1 MEIGLASRIDYKKNF
16 EFDCLQ
22 YSMLYYP
29 VMNYLRLMF
38 FFLPIGAAYDLY
50 YVSFGGPILSQL
62 FMMMI
67 EVSSPGYTKKKDR
80 FLYPLNNFLLLN
92 I

>member
-1 MEIGLASRIDYKKNF
+1 
-16 EFDCLQ
+16 
-22 YSMLYYP
+22 MLYYP

-50 YVSFGGPILSQL
+50 YISFGGPIISQL

-67 EVSSPGYTKKKDR
+67 
-80 FLYPLNNFLLLN
+80 
-92 I
+92 